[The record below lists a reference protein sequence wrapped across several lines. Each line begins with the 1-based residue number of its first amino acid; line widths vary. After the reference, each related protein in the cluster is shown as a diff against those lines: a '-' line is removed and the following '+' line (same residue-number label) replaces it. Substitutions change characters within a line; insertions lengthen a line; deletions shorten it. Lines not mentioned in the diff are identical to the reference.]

1 MRKIIEFFVEK
12 PIWANAI
19 ILVTLVFGSISIY
32 TTDRSFFPEL
42 EPTIITITT
51 AYPGASPL
59 EMEEGVTIKVEEA
72 LKGISEIEELES
84 TSSENTSVITV
95 NAYQGTDMDELLA
108 EVKNAVDGISSWPV
122 GAEQPVVYK
131 MKVSPMSGRAA
142 YVQLIGPSDLFELKK
157 IAEDI
162 ERDFLNSGEVSDIK
176 IQGYPDVEYS
186 IEIKEDQLLR
196 YGLTFNDIVT
206 AVSANN
212 IDLSA
217 GTIKAQQEELIIRSR
232 SKETD
237 AIKMEQ
243 IVVRSGENGEYI
255 TLGQVADVHFQ
266 FSDVPNASYL
276 NGQRTVIFDVSRR
289 YGEDLGD
296 ISHYLE
302 RYVAEF
308 NERNQ
313 NAELLITYQFF
324 DLLNQRIDL
333 LLDNGIMGLA
343 LVLITLG
350 LFLNVRLS
358 AWVAFG
364 IPFSFMGLFIIGQF
378 YGMSINMIS
387 LFGMILV
394 IGILVDD
401 GIVIAENIFSHFE
414 KGKSPQR
421 AAIDGTM
428 EVLPSVFTSILTT
441 IIAFSVLLFVEGMER
456 MAEMAFVVM
465 ASLGFSLIEAFFVLP
480 SHLSSKKVLK
490 TNVIG
495 NLREKVNGIIVYMRD
510 KIYKELLNLSIRYYR
525 IAVILPLIFVVF
537 VGYLLSSKVINN
549 TFFPSIPFDDF
560 TVEVVFQ
567 PGEREEY
574 TEAFLRDCLDKVNEV
589 KAELEE
595 EYHHDLITYT
605 SINVG
610 TTRNLGESGS
620 HAGSINIQL
629 DLEGYDISS
638 FQIANRVSAKIGEV
652 READK
657 FMVGGINRWGKPVE
671 IALQGNDYEELKEAT
686 NYLKQQLGNMS
697 ILKDVQDNS
706 STGKREILIELK
718 PKAYMLGFNKNTIS
732 QQIRQGFYGQEAQR
746 LIVGTDEARVWVRY
760 PEEDRS
766 KMGQLDNMR
775 IKTAQGQE
783 IPLHELVDYR
793 IERGETAIKHFNGER
808 EIVVDA
814 ELSDPYASAPA
825 VIQEIQASIIPH
837 LLSTY
842 DGVNVTYRGQQK
854 DANKSMSSM
863 LLLLGVALFLMI
875 LVIALNFGSTVQAFI
890 IFAVIP
896 AGICGSILGHG
907 IVGKPVSILSAWG
920 MIALLGILVNDA
932 VVFLD
937 KYNRLLKEGYG
948 VKEAIHEAG
957 LARFRPIILTS
968 MTTVAGLY
976 PLILEKSFQAQFLVP
991 MAVSVAY
998 GVLFGTYFILVFF
1011 PALVLAFNDF
1021 KRATKWLITGK
1032 KPTRLEVEAVTLQQN
1047 HLEQLKESE

>member
-19 ILVTLVFGSISIY
+19 ILVTLIFGGIAIY
-32 TTDRSFFPEL
+32 NTDRAFFPEL
-42 EPTIITITT
+42 EPNVITINT

-72 LKGISEIEELES
+72 LKGIAEIEELES
-84 TSSENTSVITV
+84 TSSENTSAITIK
-95 NAYQGTDMDELLA
+95 AYQGTDMDELLA
-108 EVKNAVDGISSWPV
+108 EVKNAVDGISSWPA
-122 GAEQPVVYK
+122 GAEKPIVYK
-131 MKVSPMSGRAA
+131 QKVSAMSGRAA

-157 IAEDI
+157 IAEKI
-162 ERDFLNSGEVSDIK
+162 ERDFLNSGQVSDIT
-176 IQGYPDVEYS
+176 IRGYPDIEYS
-186 IEIKEDQLLR
+186 VEVNEDQLLR
-196 YGLTFNDIVT
+196 YGLTFDDVVN
-206 AVSANN
+206 AVRANN
-212 IDLSA
+212 VDVSA
-217 GTIKAQQEELIIRSR
+217 GTIKAKQEELIIRSR

-237 AIKMEQ
+237 ALKMEQ
-243 IVVRSGENGEYI
+243 IVLRSGVSGEYI
-255 TLGQVADVHFQ
+255 TLGEVAQVHFQ

-276 NGQRTVIFDVSRR
+276 NGQRTIVFDISRR

-296 ISHYLE
+296 ISDYLVQ
-302 RYVAEF
+302 YVEDF
-308 NERNQ
+308 NTSND

-324 DLLNQRIDL
+324 DLLNQRIQL
-333 LLDNGIMGLA
+333 LLENGLMGLA
-343 LVLITLG
+343 LVLLTLG

-364 IPFSFMGLFIIGQF
+364 IPFSFLGLFIIGQF

-414 KGKSPQR
+414 KGKSPR
-421 AAIDGTM
+421 KAAIDGTM

-495 NLREKVNGIIVYMRD
+495 KLREKVNGIIVFMRER
-510 KIYKELLNLSIRYYR
+510 IYKELLDLTIRYYR
-525 IAVILPLIFVVF
+525 ISVFLPLVFIIFVIT
-537 VGYLLSSKVINN
+537 LLNFKIINN

-560 TVEVVFQ
+560 TVEVAFQ

-574 TEAFLRDCLDKVNEV
+574 TEAFLRDCLEKVNEV
-589 KAELEE
+589 KEELKEE
-595 EYHHDLITYT
+595 FNHDIITYT
-605 SINVG
+605 SLNVG
-610 TTRNLGESGS
+610 TTRNLGETGA
-620 HAGSINIQL
+620 HAGNINVQL

-638 FQIANRVSAKIGEV
+638 FAIANRVSAKIGEV
-652 READK
+652 REAEK
-657 FMVGGINRWGKPVE
+657 FMVGGINRWGKPVA
-671 IALQGNDYEELKEAT
+671 IALQGNDYDELKEAT
-686 NYLKQQLGNMS
+686 DYLKTQLNSMP
-697 ILKDVQDNS
+697 ILKDIQDNS
-706 STGKREILIELK
+706 STGKREILIDLK
-718 PKAYMLGFNKNTIS
+718 PKAYMLGLNQNIIS

-760 PEEDRS
+760 PEENRTNI
-766 KMGQLDNMR
+766 GQLEDMR
-775 IKTAQGQE
+775 IKTGGGQE
-783 IPLHELVDYR
+783 IPLQELVDYR
-793 IERGETAIKHFNGER
+793 IERGETAIKHYNGER
-808 EIVVDA
+808 EIVVEA
-814 ELSDPYASAPA
+814 ELSDPYASAPEVLDNIRA
-825 VIQEIQASIIPH
+825 DIIPN
-837 LLSTY
+837 LLSTF
-842 DGVNVTYRGQQK
+842 DGVNIAFRGQQR
-854 DANKSMSSM
+854 DANKSMGSM
-863 LLLLGVALFLMI
+863 MVLLAVALFMML

-890 IFAVIP
+890 IFAVLP

-920 MIALLGILVNDA
+920 MIALMGILVNDA

-937 KYNRLLKEGYG
+937 KFNRLVKEGLS
-948 VKEAIHEAG
+948 VKEAIYEAG

-968 MTTVAGLY
+968 LTTVAGLY

-1011 PALVLAFNDF
+1011 PALVLAVNDL
-1021 KRATKWLITGK
+1021 KRSVKWLWTGK
-1032 KPTRLEVEAVTLQQN
+1032 KPKMIDVEAVTIQQKHLQE
-1047 HLEQLKESE
+1047 LTESD